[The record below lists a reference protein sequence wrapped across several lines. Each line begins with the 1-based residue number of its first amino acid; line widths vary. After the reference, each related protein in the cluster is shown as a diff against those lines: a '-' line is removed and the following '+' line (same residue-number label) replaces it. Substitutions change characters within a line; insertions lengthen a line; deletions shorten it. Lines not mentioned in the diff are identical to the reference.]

1 MHSSVGIAIIM
12 SIFAGL
18 KIYADKW
25 QEKEVR
31 NFTDEEI
38 AEVESATVVE
48 SNFGCSVCFTMKA
61 GGQHY
66 IPCDM
71 VEGNPAI
78 GEIVDLAKA
87 KLVTLT
93 KRDEADILRVRI

>member
-1 MHSSVGIAIIM
+1 M

-31 NFTDEEI
+31 NFTAEEI
-38 AEVESATVVE
+38 AEVESAVVVE
-48 SNFGCSVCFTMKA
+48 SNFGYSVCFTMKA

-66 IPCDM
+66 IPCDQESN
-71 VEGNPAI
+71 VGA
-78 GEIVDLAKA
+78 GETVDVSTA
-87 KLVTLT
+87 KLVTLC
-93 KRDEADILRVRI
+93 KRGEADILRVRI